1 MVVIGGGPVGSQ
13 TAYRLAGMGYEVVVL
28 EKKENLASPVCC
40 TGIISRE
47 CVNAFDIDSSV
58 ILREVNNA
66 RLFSPAGK
74 RLDLWRPEPQ
84 ACIVDRPAF
93 NVALARRA
101 RSKGAKY
108 VLSCLVEGIKVGEN
122 RIIVETALQDGGSTT
137 FEARAGVIATGFGA
151 KVVEEAGL
159 GRVGDFVMGVQAR
172 VESAVEEVEVYL
184 GEDVAPGFFAWLV
197 PTSPGM
203 ALAGLLSR
211 RSPGEYLKGLLSLLA
226 AQGKIASAE
235 VELSYGGIPLKSLSR
250 TYNERLVV
258 VGSAAGQVKPTTGGG
273 IYYGL
278 LCADMAADILQ
289 QKLKNDTLSA
299 ADLAVYQR
307 QWKKILGGE
316 LKTGYR
322 ARKLYERLSDR
333 QIDRIFAI
341 IKAGALDEALLKS
354 DDLSFD
360 WHGAAVIRLM
370 GYQAVTA
377 ALRAMKLA
385 FKLDARG

>member
-1 MVVIGGGPVGSQ
+1 MIVMGGGPVGSHV
-13 TAYRLAGMGYEVVVL
+13 AYRLADMGYEVVVL
-28 EKKENLASPVCC
+28 EKKANLAGPVCC
-40 TGIISRE
+40 TGIVSRE
-47 CVNAFDIDSSV
+47 CVRAFGIDNSV
-58 ILREVNNA
+58 ILREVKGA
-66 RLFSPAGK
+66 RIFSPAGN
-74 RLDLWRPEPQ
+74 RLDLWRSETQ

-93 NVALARRA
+93 NAALARRA
-101 RSKGAKY
+101 RSKGAEY
-108 VLSCLVEGIKVGEN
+108 VLPCLVEGVKVGEN
-122 RIIVETALQDGGSTT
+122 RIIAEVALQSGESTT

-151 KVVEEAGL
+151 KVVEGVEL
-159 GRVGDFVMGVQAR
+159 SKVGDFISGAQAQ
-172 VESAVEEVEVYL
+172 VETVVEEVEVYL

-197 PTSPGM
+197 PTSPGK

-211 RSPGEYLKGLLSLLA
+211 RSPGKYLGKLLSSLA

-235 VELSYGGIPLKSLSR
+235 CELSYGGVPLKPLSR
-250 TYNERLVV
+250 TYSDRLVV
-258 VGSAAGQVKPTTGGG
+258 VGGAAGQVKPTTGGG

-278 LCADMAADILQ
+278 LCADIAADILQ
-289 QKLKNDTLSA
+289 QKLKKDALSA
-299 ADLAVYQR
+299 ADLAAYQR
-307 QWKKILGGE
+307 QWKNVLGGE

-333 QIDRIFAI
+333 QIDQIFAI
-341 IKAGALDEALLKS
+341 IKAGAIDEALLKS

-360 WHGAAVIRLM
+360 WHGAALIRLM